1 MPLKNKLNQYELDM
15 ALAVLR
21 DKRLP
26 FAQLKQKTVAVS
38 GGGDLHRALVY
49 SLLFLNE
56 EKGLGMRVISVG
68 ERIPTLYEGDDFA
81 VKELEELETVDFF
94 IEGGFLRFAADA
106 DCTAFSRCI
115 DRAMRITAALGR
127 MKAGRVILL
136 SSSAVYGTPD
146 REMSLSEGEY
156 ADPGFALDNLTAVML
171 QSVENLFAGAAH
183 MYGFAVTTLRSAA
196 LIAPFAGLEITEK
209 YLLPLTQGKA
219 LSFAPHGRKTTFVYL
234 NDLLTAV
241 VYGMLLCQ
249 PDEAYNVGGD
259 DSDFSPLMLAAV
271 TEELFG
277 AEVSIQKSGLRPHGC
292 ALSCDKLKKLGWT
305 PLVNAKDGLL
315 IAKNALEGTDRVFM
329 FSDSYDG
336 KLSAVQHTLLG
347 FLKEVDRIC
356 RKHGIKYFLGGG
368 SLLGAVRH
376 KGFIPWDDDADV
388 MMLRE
393 DYEKFLSVLPDELP
407 PYITDQNTEAS
418 NHFAFTKL
426 RLDDTIL
433 STEFSA
439 RFEGLH
445 NGVFLD
451 VLAQDKTSNKRLP
464 QKLHMKMTAQLRW
477 LVLNKW
483 RKTPMDANNKLVS
496 FIGDLIKA
504 IFPLKTLEKMQNR
517 MMTRYRNKDTGT
529 LYDSM
534 GRNVERGAYP
544 EEWLDE
550 AVYVDFEDAKLPIPK
565 EWDKYLTYLYG
576 DYMEMIPVSE
586 RHVSHDI
593 VRIDLGRFIGYE
605 KDNEKKS

>member
-38 GGGDLHRALVY
+38 GGGDLHRAIVY
-49 SLLFLNE
+49 SLLYLNE
-56 EKGLGMRVISVG
+56 EKDLGMRVISVG
-68 ERIPTLYEGDDFA
+68 ERIATLYEDDSFS
-81 VKELEELETVDFF
+81 VKEPGELTGADYY
-94 IEGGFLRFAADA
+94 IEAGFLRCAGADE
-106 DCTAFSRCI
+106 TAFSDCV
-115 DRAMRITAALGR
+115 DRAFRVTAALSEA
-127 MKAGRVILL
+127 KIGRVVLL
-136 SSSAVYGTPD
+136 SSAAVYGSPEK
-146 REMSLSEGEY
+146 EMSLSENEY
-156 ADPGFALDNLTAVML
+156 ADTSFALGSANAVML
-171 QSVENLFAGAAH
+171 QCVENIFASASHTHG
-183 MYGFAVTTLRSAA
+183 YEVTTLRCAA
-196 LIAPFAGLEITEK
+196 LIAPFEELEMTEK
-209 YLLPLTQGKA
+209 LLVPLSKELPLT
-219 LSFAPHGRKTTFVYL
+219 FAAHGRKTTLVYI
-234 NDLLTAV
+234 NDLLAALY
-241 VYGMLLCQ
+241 YGMLLCEAGQ
-249 PDEAYNVGGD
+249 AYNVGGD
-259 DSDFSPLMLAAV
+259 SDLSPIALAAV

-277 AEVSIQKSGLRPHGC
+277 AEVNIADHGLRLSGC
-292 ALSCDKLKKLGWT
+292 AVNCDKLKKLGWT

-315 IAKNALEGTDRVFM
+315 IAKNARDGADRVFM

-336 KLSAVQHTLLG
+336 KLNAVQHTLLG

-356 RKHGIKYFLGGG
+356 RKHQIKYFLGGG
-368 SLLGAVRH
+368 TLLGAVRH

-388 MMLRE
+388 MMLRG
-393 DYEKFLSVLPDELP
+393 DYDRFLGVLKDELP
-407 PYITDQNTEAS
+407 SYITDQNTEEA

-439 RFEGLH
+439 RFKGLH

-464 QKLHMKMTAQLRW
+464 QKLHIKMTAQLRW

-483 RKTPMDANNKLVS
+483 RKTPMDANNRIVS
-496 FIGDLIKA
+496 FIGDVIKA
-504 IFPLKTLEKMQNR
+504 ILPLKTLEKMQNR
-517 MMTRYRNKDTGT
+517 MMTRYKGKDTGV

-534 GRNVERGAYP
+534 GRNVERGAFP
-544 EEWLDE
+544 EEWLSE
-550 AVYVDFEDAKLPIPK
+550 AVYVDFEDTKLPIPK

-576 DYMEMIPVSE
+576 SYMDMIPVSE

-593 VRIDLGRFIGYE
+593 VQIDLGRFI
-605 KDNEKKS
+605 SR

>member
-26 FAQLKQKTVAVS
+26 LTALQQKTIAVS
-38 GGGDLHRALVY
+38 GGGDLHRAIVY

-56 EKGLGMRVISVG
+56 EKNLDMRVISVG
-68 ERIPTLYEGDDFA
+68 ERIPTLYEDDDFA
-81 VKELEELETVDFF
+81 VKELSELDSADFF
-94 IEGGFLRFAADA
+94 IEAGFLRYTDAADTEA
-106 DCTAFSRCI
+106 FCDCI
-115 DRAMRITAALGR
+115 NRATHVTSALA
-127 MKAGRVILL
+127 KIKPQRVILL
-136 SSSAVYGTPD
+136 SSTAVYGTPD
-146 REMSLSEGEY
+146 KEMSLSENEY
-156 ADPGFALDNLTAVML
+156 ADASFALDNLSAVAL

-183 MYGFAVTTLRSAA
+183 MHGFSVTTLRSAA
-196 LIAPFAGLEITEK
+196 LIAPFAELELTES
-209 YLLPLTQGKA
+209 YLKPLTEGKE
-219 LSFAPHGRKTTFVYL
+219 LTFAPHGRKTTFVYS
-234 NDLLTAV
+234 NDLLTALY
-241 VYGMLLCQ
+241 YGMLVCG
-249 PDEAYNVGGD
+249 ENETYNVGGEGD
-259 DSDFSPLMLAAV
+259 YSPLMLAAV

-277 AEVSIQKSGLRPHGC
+277 ADVAIGENGLRPHGC
-292 ALSCDKLKKLGWT
+292 AVSCDKLKKLGWT

-315 IAKNALEGTDRVFM
+315 IAKNALEGSDKVFM

-336 KLSAVQHTLLG
+336 KLSAVQRALLG

-356 RKHGIKYFLGGG
+356 RKHQIKYFLGGG
-368 SLLGAVRH
+368 TLLGAVRH

-388 MMLRE
+388 MMLRG

-407 PYITDQNTEAS
+407 SYITNQNTEEA

-433 STEFSA
+433 STEFTA
-439 RFEGLH
+439 RFENLH

-451 VLAQDKTSNKRLP
+451 VLAQDKTSNKRLS

-483 RKTPMDANNKLVS
+483 RKTPMNANNKFVS
-496 FIGDLIKA
+496 FIGDVIKA
-504 IFPLKTLEKMQNR
+504 IFPLKVLEKMQNR
-517 MMTRYRNKDTGT
+517 MMTRYNKKDTGV

-544 EEWLDE
+544 EEWLNE
-550 AVYVDFEDAKLPIPK
+550 AVYVDFEDTKLPIPK

-576 DYMEMIPVSE
+576 DYMDMIPVSE
-586 RHVSHDI
+586 RHVSHEI
-593 VRIDLGRFIGYE
+593 VRIDLGRFIDY
-605 KDNEKKS
+605 

>member
-26 FAQLKQKTVAVS
+26 LSALKQKTVAVS
-38 GGGDLHRALVY
+38 GGGDLHRAILY

-56 EKGLGMRVISVG
+56 EKALDMRVISVG
-68 ERIPTLYEGDDFA
+68 ERVSTLYEDDDFA
-81 VKELEELETVDFF
+81 VAELFELSAADYF
-94 IEGGFLRFAADA
+94 IEAGFIRYAGKSDTADFTSCIAYAA
-106 DCTAFSRCI
+106 RV
-115 DRAMRITAALGR
+115 TAALAR
-127 MKAGRVILL
+127 AKVGRVILL
-136 SSSAVYGTPD
+136 SSAAVYGTPD
-146 REMSLSEGEY
+146 REMSLSESEY
-156 ADPGFALDNLTAVML
+156 ADPGFSLENSCAVML
-171 QSVENLFAGAAH
+171 QSAENIFAGAAH
-183 MYGFAVTTLRSAA
+183 MHGFELVTLRGAA
-196 LIAPFAGLEITEK
+196 LIAPFSETEVAK
-209 YLLPLTQGKA
+209 KVLAPLSEGKE
-219 LSFAPHGRKTTFVYL
+219 LTFASHSRKTSYVYI
-234 NDLLTAV
+234 NDLLCALY
-241 VYGMLLCQ
+241 YGLLLCKAG
-249 PDEAYNVGGD
+249 ETYNVGGD

-271 TEELFG
+271 VEELFG
-277 AEVSIQKSGLRPHGC
+277 AEVSVEERGLRLHGC
-292 ALSCDKLKKLGWT
+292 AVNCDKLKKLGWT
-305 PLVNAKDGLL
+305 PLVSAKDGLL
-315 IAKNALEGTDRVFM
+315 IAKNALDNGDKVFM

-336 KLSAVQHTLLG
+336 KLSAVQRTLLG

-356 RKHGIKYFLGGG
+356 RKHDIKYFLGGG
-368 SLLGAVRH
+368 TLLGAVRH

-407 PYITDQNTEAS
+407 YYITDQNTEEA

-439 RFEGLH
+439 RFKDLH

-451 VLAQDKTSNKRLP
+451 VLAQDRTSNKRFS

-483 RKTPMDANNKLVS
+483 RGTPMNANNRFVS
-496 FIGDLIKA
+496 SIGDVIKA
-504 IFPLKTLEKMQNR
+504 ILPLKTLEKMQNR
-517 MMTRYRNKDTGT
+517 MMTRYNKKDTGM

-544 EEWLDE
+544 EAWLAE
-550 AVYVDFEDAKLPIPK
+550 AVTVDFEDAKLPIPK

-576 DYMEMIPVSE
+576 DYTQMIPVSE
-586 RHVSHDI
+586 RHVSHEI
-593 VRIDLGRFIGYE
+593 VRIDMGRFINYR
-605 KDNEKKS
+605 